1 MKKDTLDI
9 LYDGYKT
16 YCREQKGYLNTA
28 TKAEIESWED
38 YKLMV
43 HDFLATTVI
52 KIRKASGRTEART
65 TQ

>member
-43 HDFLATTVI
+43 HDFLSTTVG
-52 KIRKASGRTEART
+52 KIRKASGRAEARIT
-65 TQ
+65 